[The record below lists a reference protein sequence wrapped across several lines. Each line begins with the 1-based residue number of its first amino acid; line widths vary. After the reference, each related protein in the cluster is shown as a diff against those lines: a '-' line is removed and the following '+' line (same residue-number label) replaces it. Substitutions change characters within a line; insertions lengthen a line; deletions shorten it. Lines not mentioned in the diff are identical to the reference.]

1 MNKKYSNIFRTKVYI
16 KNEITLELRRKIY
29 YIYIGNSIYIFIT
42 VFSININILMN

>member
-29 YIYIGNSIYIFIT
+29 YIYIGIPFIYLLLSFLLI
-42 VFSININILMN
+42 